1 MPKPMYPLLKTSTLL
16 RTVFLPLAFIISSA
30 VLLTISITY
39 SSSVSSAAF
48 DYFQALPDQPLIP
61 DDNPLTADK
70 IKLGKKLFFDKRLS
84 GNNLFSCNDC
94 HSFLGGEKPAVAI
107 GASGKTGKRNP
118 PTLLNIGLQTV
129 LYWDG
134 RSTSLEA
141 QALDHLLD
149 RDVMG
154 NDTAKSLTDRL
165 SKDEY
170 YVQAFMQAFDSA
182 HPMKIE
188 NVAKALASF
197 QRALMTPN
205 SPFDRYIKGEEF
217 AISVK
222 AKKGMQLFNDA
233 GCLACHFGVNFA
245 GPAPGP
251 ALGMGDGFYEL
262 FPNNLGSA
270 YDTSHKLTE
279 DLGRYEFSKD
289 PGEKYMW
296 RVPPLRNIALTAPYF
311 HNGSAKT
318 LHEAVEIMAKTQ
330 TDRVLKK
337 DEVDAIVEFLKSL
350 TGETP
355 AILQQH

>member
-1 MPKPMYPLLKTSTLL
+1 MQKTMYALLTPATLL
-16 RTVFLPLAFIISSA
+16 SKTLLLFLFLISSVMAFISSNHA
-30 VLLTISITY
+30 RA
-39 SSSVSSAAF
+39 AAF
-48 DYFQALPDQPLIP
+48 DYFQALPEQPLIP
-61 DDNPLTADK
+61 EDNPLTMDK

-94 HSFLGGEKPAVAI
+94 HSFLGDKKPAVAT
-107 GASGKTGKRNP
+107 GASGKPGTRNP

-141 QALDHLLD
+141 QAVNHLLD
-149 RDVMG
+149 PDVMG
-154 NDTAKSLTDRL
+154 NPDSKSLIERL
-165 SKDEY
+165 SKDSY
-170 YVQAFMQAFDSA
+170 YVKTFMKTFNSA
-182 HPMKIE
+182 HALKID

-205 SPFDRYIKGEEF
+205 SPFDRYIKGDEF

-222 AKKGMQLFNDA
+222 AKKGMQLFNDT

-251 ALGMGDGFYEL
+251 AMGMGDGFYEL
-262 FPNNLGSA
+262 FPNNLGSS
-270 YDTSHKLTE
+270 YDKSHKLTE
-279 DLGRYEFSKD
+279 DLGRYEFSND

-318 LHEAVEIMAKTQ
+318 LREAVEIMAKTQ
-330 TDRVLKK
+330 TDKVLKPE
-337 DEVDAIVEFLKSL
+337 EVDAIVEFLKSL

-355 AILQQH
+355 AILTQH

>member
-1 MPKPMYPLLKTSTLL
+1 MRNTMDTKLRKLPFLLTLAGLTLL
-16 RTVFLPLAFIISSA
+16 AATSAIIA
-30 VLLTISITY
+30 TAY
-39 SSSVSSAAF
+39 SSHAHAAAF
-48 DYFQALPDQPLIP
+48 DYFQALPEQPLIP
-61 DDNPLTADK
+61 DDNPLTMDK
-70 IKLGKKLFFDKRLS
+70 VQLGKKLFFDKRLS
-84 GNNLFSCNDC
+84 GNNQLSCNDC
-94 HSFLGGEKPAVAI
+94 HSFPGADNKAPAVRE
-107 GASGKTGKRNP
+107 GASGKSGRRNP

-134 RSTSLEA
+134 RSTSLEG
-141 QALDHLLD
+141 QALDHLMD
-149 RDVMG
+149 PDVMG
-154 NDTAKSLTDRL
+154 NETGKSLTDRL
-165 SKDEY
+165 AKDQY

-182 HPMKIE
+182 HAIKIE
-188 NVAKALASF
+188 NIAKALASF
-197 QRALMTPN
+197 QRALLTPG
-205 SPFDRYIKGEEF
+205 SAFDRYIKGDNQ
-217 AISVK
+217 AINEK
-222 AKKGMQLFNDA
+222 AKQGMQLFNDT

-251 ALGMGDGFYEL
+251 AMGMGDGFYEL

-270 YDTSHKLTE
+270 YDKSHHLTD

-330 TDRVLKK
+330 TDKVLTKN
-337 DEVDAIVEFLKSL
+337 EVDAIVEFLKSL

-355 AILQQH
+355 AILKQH